1 MVRPQQSSI
10 VVPKTSTRRESRRK
24 TQTRS
29 AFSQRKRF
37 HSPERASYSQP
48 FGEPSELGAHL
59 PYRAARLQRLK
70 FRQRRDAL
78 FQCARE
84 TGEDF
89 GPVENGGARPHAG
102 LEGSMGID
110 DRALDVVGICCVDT
124 VRGCKPVPRATTY
137 TIL

>member
-1 MVRPQQSSI
+1 M
-10 VVPKTSTRRESRRK
+10 EE

-29 AFSQRKRF
+29 AFSQRK
-37 HSPERASYSQP
+37 PERASYSQP
-48 FGEPSELGAHL
+48 FGEPSELRAHL
-59 PYRAARLQRLK
+59 PYRAARLQRLE

-102 LEGSMGID
+102 LEGGVGIN
-110 DRALDVVGICCVDT
+110 DRALYVVGVCCVDA
-124 VRGCKPVPRATTY
+124 VRRCKPVPWATTC